1 MKKITS
7 LMLLALSVGNVYAQ
21 EFKKVDHING
31 VSNATGIEVTV
42 SSYGTNAALLS
53 FDGLS
58 PYHIG
63 NKKQPNG
70 YDFSFSEPVSKLNI
84 HMTAINAG
92 EVIEVGINGMRYNL
106 TKDLFSKY
114 EHGERQAILPTVQD
128 GVIIYNDE
136 KSMASATITIAPGY
150 DINSVYVHHLNG
162 KAAGSVFELWY
173 EGSAPTTTTTD
184 QVVTSTGSVSTT
196 GKKLNLYPNPSDGS
210 FTISGN
216 GFNGDAVM
224 LQIVNVAGQELVR
237 KTVTPLNGVI
247 KEQVN
252 MSQDIPNGVY
262 TVLLTADDQQ
272 QALRFTLN
280 R

>member
-1 MKKITS
+1 MRYKIFVV
-7 LMLLALSVGNVYAQ
+7 LLLAHAGVCKAQNYVQVEHLKGTSAEAGNQVEVSPYGVHPGSVTFG
-21 EFKKVDHING
+21 EI
-31 VSNATGIEVTV
+31 
-42 SSYGTNAALLS
+42 
-53 FDGLS
+53 S

-63 NKKQPNG
+63 NKDRANG
-70 YDFSFSEPVSKLNI
+70 YDFTFSEPVKKVKINLA
-84 HMTAINAG
+84 AINSG
-92 EVIEVGINGMRYNL
+92 ELIEVGVNG
-106 TKDLFSKY
+106 KKY
-114 EHGERQAILPTVQD
+114 ILSEGELSPCFEAAKEVMLPVLEEGNISFHNKFRTANATV
-128 GVIIYNDE
+128 
-136 KSMASATITIAPGY
+136 TIAPGY

-173 EGSAPTTTTTD
+173 EGSAPATTD